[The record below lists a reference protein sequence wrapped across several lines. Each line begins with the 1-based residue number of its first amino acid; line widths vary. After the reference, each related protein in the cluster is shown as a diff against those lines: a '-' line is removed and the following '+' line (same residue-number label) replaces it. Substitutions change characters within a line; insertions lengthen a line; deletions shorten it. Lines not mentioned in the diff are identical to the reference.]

1 MKRSTDL
8 VARSRQPDYKRIF
21 EGLRAQIV
29 GGKLQPGTQL
39 PSTRELA
46 ETWQSNFL
54 TVHTALTALT
64 REGWLDRRHGSG
76 TYIADPRFRF
86 RCAGIYHGA
95 DITFNPEQGYTRS
108 LHFSLISQLEKM
120 KKDTQVFIDSRPS
133 EKQLKIL
140 PTLAEAIRH
149 ERIQCLI
156 APELNSK
163 NVHFLARL
171 PIPVA
176 TMRNDL
182 TPAWIDFDMK
192 ALFRESIRR
201 LAAQGCRSIGLI
213 SSMSLPPP
221 GTPGTPDDF
230 YTWFEEAMR
239 EEGLALN
246 RRWERVPPKPIFS
259 DFEKHGYVDFKKL
272 WKEKSKPDGLVV
284 FPDLVV
290 RGVIL
295 AVLESGIHAVTRQMK
310 FVFHRN
316 AHLPILCPLAVT
328 WATTNEDEIARSL
341 IDLIQSQF
349 HRKEVSP
356 LLLRH
361 SFEQTAGA
369 E

>member
-1 MKRSTDL
+1 VKHSTDL

-29 GGKLQPGTQL
+29 DGKLRPGTQL

-46 ETWQSNFL
+46 KTWRSNFL
-54 TVHTALTALT
+54 TIHTALTALA

-76 TYIADPRFRF
+76 TYIADPRFRL

-95 DITFNPEQGYTRS
+95 DITADPEQAYTRS

-120 KKDTQVFIDSRPS
+120 GKDTQVFIDSRPAK
-133 EKQLKIL
+133 KQTKIL

-149 ERIQCLI
+149 ERIQCVI
-156 APELNSK
+156 APGLNGH
-163 NVHFLARL
+163 NVNFLARL

-182 TPAWIDFDMK
+182 TPAWLDFDMK
-192 ALFRESIRR
+192 ALFRESVRR

-213 SSMSLPPP
+213 SGMSHPPP
-221 GTPGTPDDF
+221 GKPGTPDNF
-230 YTWFEEAMR
+230 YMWFEEALQ

-246 RRWERVPPKPIFS
+246 RRWERAPQKPVFS
-259 DFEKHGYVDFKKL
+259 GFEKHGYLDFKNF
-272 WKEKSKPDGLVV
+272 WKEKSKPDGLIV

-295 AVLESGIHAVTRQMK
+295 AALEIGIHAVSRKMK

-328 WATTNEDEIARSL
+328 WATTNEDEMARGM
-341 IDLIQSQF
+341 IDLIQTQL
-349 HRKEVSP
+349 RREEVAP
-356 LLLRH
+356 LLMHH
-361 SFEQTAGA
+361 SFEESTGVN
-369 E
+369 